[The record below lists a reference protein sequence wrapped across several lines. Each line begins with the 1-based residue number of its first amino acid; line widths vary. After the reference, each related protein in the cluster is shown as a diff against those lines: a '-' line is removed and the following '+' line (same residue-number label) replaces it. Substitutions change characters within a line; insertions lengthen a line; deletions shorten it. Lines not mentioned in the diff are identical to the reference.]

1 MIFFSFE
8 HISEREQKFEVPNIF
23 QKAKELAKMIAET
36 EEVEIFKQAEAK
48 IHENEKV
55 RTMIAKIKSLQKQ
68 AVNLQHYGKVEAL
81 KKVEAEIDEIY
92 EQLSDI
98 PIVEQFKQSQVEIND
113 LLQLVASTIS
123 KTVTDE
129 IITST
134 GGDVLR
140 GETGAQMKHSH
151 CGHCH

>member
-1 MIFFSFE
+1 M
-8 HISEREQKFEVPNIF
+8 
-23 QKAKELAKMIAET
+23 
-36 EEVEIFKQAEAK
+36 
-48 IHENEKV
+48 
-55 RTMIAKIKSLQKQ
+55 
-68 AVNLQHYGKVEAL
+68 QHYGKVEAL

-140 GETGAQMKHSH
+140 GETGAQVKHSH

>member
-1 MIFFSFE
+1 MAKYTKDEI
-8 HISEREQKFEVPNIF
+8 V
-23 QKAKELAKMIAET
+23 QKARELAKMIAET

-68 AVNLQHYGKVEAL
+68 AVNLQHYGKTEAL
-81 KKVEAEIDEIY
+81 KKVEAQIDDIY

-140 GETGAQMKHSH
+140 GETGAQVKHSH

>member
-1 MIFFSFE
+1 VAKYTKDDI
-8 HISEREQKFEVPNIF
+8 V

-68 AVNLQHYGKVEAL
+68 AVNLQHYGKIEAL

-140 GETGAQMKHSH
+140 GETGAQVKHSH
-151 CGHCH
+151 CGHCHE

>member
-1 MIFFSFE
+1 MAKYTKDDI
-8 HISEREQKFEVPNIF
+8 V

-68 AVNLQHYGKVEAL
+68 AVNLQHYGKIEAL
-81 KKVEAEIDEIY
+81 KKVEAEIDDIY
-92 EQLSDI
+92 EQLSEI

-140 GETGAQMKHSH
+140 GETGAQVKHSH

>member
-1 MIFFSFE
+1 MAKYTKDDI
-8 HISEREQKFEVPNIF
+8 V

-68 AVNLQHYGKVEAL
+68 AVNLQHYGKIEAL
-81 KKVEAEIDEIY
+81 KKVEAEIDDIY

-98 PIVEQFKQSQVEIND
+98 PIVEQFKQSQIEIND

-140 GETGAQMKHSH
+140 GETGAQVKHSH
-151 CGHCH
+151 CGHCHE

>member
-1 MIFFSFE
+1 MAKYTKDDI
-8 HISEREQKFEVPNIF
+8 V

-123 KTVTDE
+123 KMVTDE

>member
-1 MIFFSFE
+1 MAKYTKDDI
-8 HISEREQKFEVPNIF
+8 V

-68 AVNLQHYGKVEAL
+68 AVNLQHYGKAEAL

-140 GETGAQMKHSH
+140 GETGAQVKHSH

>member
-1 MIFFSFE
+1 MAKYTKDEI
-8 HISEREQKFEVPNIF
+8 V
-23 QKAKELAKMIAET
+23 QKARELAKMIAET
-36 EEVEIFKQAEAK
+36 EEVEIFKQAEEK

-68 AVNLQHYGKVEAL
+68 AVNLQHYGKTEAL
-81 KKVEAEIDEIY
+81 KKVEAQIDDIY

-140 GETGAQMKHSH
+140 GETGAQVKHSH

>member
-1 MIFFSFE
+1 MAKYTKDEI
-8 HISEREQKFEVPNIF
+8 V
-23 QKAKELAKMIAET
+23 QKARELAKMIAET

-55 RTMIAKIKSLQKQ
+55 RTMITKIKSLQKQ
-68 AVNLQHYGKVEAL
+68 AVNLQHYGKTEAL
-81 KKVEAEIDEIY
+81 KKVEAQIDDIY

-140 GETGAQMKHSH
+140 GETGAQVKHSH

>member
-1 MIFFSFE
+1 MAKYTKDDI
-8 HISEREQKFEVPNIF
+8 V

>member
-1 MIFFSFE
+1 MAKYTKDEI
-8 HISEREQKFEVPNIF
+8 V
-23 QKAKELAKMIAET
+23 QKARELAKMIAET

-68 AVNLQHYGKVEAL
+68 AVNLQHYGKTEAL
-81 KKVEAEIDEIY
+81 KKVEAQIDDIY
-92 EQLSDI
+92 GQLSDI

-140 GETGAQMKHSH
+140 GETGAQVKHSH

>member
-1 MIFFSFE
+1 MAKYTKDDI
-8 HISEREQKFEVPNIF
+8 V

-81 KKVEAEIDEIY
+81 KKVETEIDDIY
-92 EQLSDI
+92 EQLSEI

-140 GETGAQMKHSH
+140 GETGAQVKHSH

>member
-1 MIFFSFE
+1 MAKYTKDEI
-8 HISEREQKFEVPNIF
+8 V

-68 AVNLQHYGKVEAL
+68 AVNLQHYGKTEAL
-81 KKVEAEIDEIY
+81 KKVEAQIDDIY

-140 GETGAQMKHSH
+140 GETGAQVKHSH